1 MPWRSEAM
9 KDVGGC
15 DKLRGG
21 ANQPLIRRCPNGET
35 QRRCQV
41 YLVPSVIPKGR
52 RTRGT
57 ETSQYPEEK
66 KSREIPSVAASE
78 RGGAQTRFFE
88 RRVGGCRVPRWDV
101 KG

>member
-35 QRRCQV
+35 QRRYQV
-41 YLVPSVIPKGR
+41 FLVPSVIPKGR

-57 ETSQYPEEK
+57 ETSQYPEEE
-66 KSREIPSVAASE
+66 KSNENPLVAASE
-78 RGGAQTRFFE
+78 QGRAQTAY
-88 RRVGGCRVPRWDV
+88 V
-101 KG
+101 